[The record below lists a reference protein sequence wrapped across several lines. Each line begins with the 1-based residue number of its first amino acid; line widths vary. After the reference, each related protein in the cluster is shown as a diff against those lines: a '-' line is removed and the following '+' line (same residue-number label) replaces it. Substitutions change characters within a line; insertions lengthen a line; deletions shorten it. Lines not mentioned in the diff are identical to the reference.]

1 MKRQLRPGRGLLAM
15 RFNRFAGGWSGLLL
29 QSRVSPVSRPAIL
42 IMSTLAIAGI
52 CVASATHFT
61 LTTLPNAWP
70 VIAGVVAMDAATLVF
85 PQTRMVQ
92 AVQVFL
98 YGFLYL
104 VTICLFGVLAA
115 YAAQRLDFP
124 LRDDLLNRLDIAL
137 GFDWSAFA
145 HWVDHHAQVQKVL
158 FFAYNTIS
166 LQIALPLVVLA
177 FAHRT
182 AELRTYLLAF
192 TIAFA
197 VTIFISAT
205 MPAGGPIMF
214 IDPKDFNLLHFTG
227 ATPIEQLMRLRQSGP
242 FVMTDAPGGI
252 ATFPSFHSTIA
263 ILTPLTLRR
272 FPRIFTALLV
282 LDAAM
287 LGATLTEGA
296 HYLVDL
302 IAGGSI
308 AVVAHALATRII
320 AFEDRQRPA
329 DSTEPVAQGAPA

>member
-1 MKRQLRPGRGLLAM
+1 M
-15 RFNRFAGGWSGLLL
+15 RFNRFDGGWTAFLL

-42 IMSTLAIAGI
+42 IMSAFAIVGVCA
-52 CVASATHFT
+52 ASATHFT

-70 VIAGVVAMDAATLVF
+70 VIAGVVAMDAVTLIL
-85 PQTRMVQ
+85 PQTRIVQ

-115 YAAQRLDFP
+115 YALQRLDFP
-124 LRDDLLNRLDIAL
+124 LRDDVLNRLDIAL
-137 GFDWSAFA
+137 GFDWQAYA
-145 HWVDHHAQVQKVL
+145 HWVDSHAQVQKMF

-166 LQIALPLVVLA
+166 LQIAFPLVVLA

-192 TIAFA
+192 TIAFV
-197 VTIFISAT
+197 VTILISAT
-205 MPAGGPIMF
+205 MPAGGPIVF
-214 IDPKDFNLLHFTG
+214 IDPKDFHLLHFSG
-227 ATPIEQLMRLRQSGP
+227 ATPVEQLMRLRQPGP
-242 FVMTDAPGGI
+242 FVMTDVPGGI

-272 FPRIFTALLV
+272 FPRILTGLLV
-282 LDAAM
+282 LDALM

-302 IAGGSI
+302 LAGGSI
-308 AVVAHALATRII
+308 AVAAHFAAAKII
-320 AFEDRQRPA
+320 AFEDRRRPA
-329 DSTEPVAQGAPA
+329 TATEPVAQGAPA

>member
-1 MKRQLRPGRGLLAM
+1 MAIRL
-15 RFNRFAGGWSGLLL
+15 NRFDGGWSAFLL

-42 IMSTLAIAGI
+42 IMSMFAIVGVCA
-52 CVASATHFT
+52 ASATQFT

-70 VIAGVVAMDAATLVF
+70 VIAGVVAMDALTLILA
-85 PQTRMVQ
+85 PTRVVE
-92 AVQVFL
+92 AVQIFL

-115 YAAQRLDFP
+115 YAMQRLDFP
-124 LRDDLLNRLDIAL
+124 LRDGLLNRLDAAL
-137 GFDWSAFA
+137 GFDWPGFA
-145 HWVDHHAQVQKVL
+145 HWVDHHAQVQKVF

-166 LQIALPLVVLA
+166 LQIAFPLIVLA
-177 FAHRT
+177 FARRT

-192 TIAFA
+192 TIAFV
-197 VTIFISAT
+197 VTIIISAT
-205 MPAGGPIMF
+205 MPAGGPIAF
-214 IDPKDFNLLHFTG
+214 IDPKDFQILHFTG
-227 ATPIEQLMRLRQSGP
+227 ATPVEQLLRLRQPGP

-272 FPRIFTALLV
+272 FPRILTALLV

-287 LGATLTEGA
+287 LGASLTEGA

-308 AVVAHALATRII
+308 AVAAHVAAAKII
-320 AFEDRQRPA
+320 AIEDRRRPA
-329 DSTEPVAQGAPA
+329 VAAGPVAQGAAA